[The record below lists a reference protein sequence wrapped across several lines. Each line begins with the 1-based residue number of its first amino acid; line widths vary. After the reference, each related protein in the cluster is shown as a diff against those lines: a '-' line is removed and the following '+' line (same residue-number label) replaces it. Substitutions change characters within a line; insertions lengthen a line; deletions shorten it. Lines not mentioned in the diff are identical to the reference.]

1 MFVLLLFTNKGAFI
15 QQREKR
21 KKIEKKTIHSAVEI
35 WNEFFPF
42 FLLYGINLE
51 KKVSFQQQKW

>member
-1 MFVLLLFTNKGAFI
+1 LFTNKGAFI